1 MNRSKQLPVA
11 RRRRGAALLAVWA
24 AVLLAG
30 FAQAQ
35 GLDRAAIGE
44 YQVKAAFLYHF
55 TKFIEWP
62 AAAMQGDIVI
72 GVLGEDPFGP
82 AIDFLFD
89 DKELRGKR
97 FRVQRFSNA
106 ADARSCHILF
116 FSVPNPHEL
125 KKELDALSGAPV
137 LTVGDNDDFLRAG
150 GMIYLF
156 VDKNKI
162 HFDVNLAMARRS
174 QLTLSAALLRL
185 ARNVEGR

>member
-62 AAAMQGDIVI
+62 AAAIKATSWSGCWARIRS
-72 GVLGEDPFGP
+72 GRR
-82 AIDFLFD
+82 IDFLFD
-89 DKELRGKR
+89 DKELRGKH
-97 FRVQRFSNA
+97 FRGPAFQQR
-106 ADARSCHILF
+106 
-116 FSVPNPHEL
+116 
-125 KKELDALSGAPV
+125 
-137 LTVGDNDDFLRAG
+137 
-150 GMIYLF
+150 
-156 VDKNKI
+156 
-162 HFDVNLAMARRS
+162 RRS
-174 QLTLSAALLRL
+174 ARLSHAVTFRFPNGH
-185 ARNVEGR
+185 R